1 MGEAVVLCCVDD
13 GEVLLTSVGVGLV
26 DDVSAVEPE
35 SMDNKLTC
43 LTKTKQHPEITNS
56 SRNNKQT
63 ALINS
68 RKSLKESQM
77 SCNKLQCYHVL

>member
-35 SMDNKLTC
+35 SMDSNRS
-43 LTKTKQHPEITNS
+43 H
-56 SRNNKQT
+56 
-63 ALINS
+63 A
-68 RKSLKESQM
+68 
-77 SCNKLQCYHVL
+77 